1 MQTERLTILL
11 TPQAKSSIEQR
22 AKALGMTSS
31 ELARRALEA
40 YDPARDEE
48 TLQRLADELAAV
60 VDQTEARVDAALD
73 ALAAMRR
80 ELAAMD
86 QRPSAQDRR

>member
-1 MQTERLTILL
+1 LTILL